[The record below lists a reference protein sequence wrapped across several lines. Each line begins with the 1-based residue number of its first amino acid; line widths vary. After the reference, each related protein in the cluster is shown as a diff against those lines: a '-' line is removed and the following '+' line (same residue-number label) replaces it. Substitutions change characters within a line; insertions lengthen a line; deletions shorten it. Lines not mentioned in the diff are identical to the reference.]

1 MPNFKK
7 LIEKLR
13 FFHMKNEKKMKKM
26 KKTQWF
32 LAGKSEMTRRV
43 AAAAVVAAECA
54 VVGCVAFFGFF
65 RLFDFLG
72 TFFWLFLTCWGL
84 FFMFLFIHCCDF
96 IIRMRMRLI
105 NSPRYC

>member
-65 RLFDFLG
+65 RLFFG
-72 TFFWLFLTCWGL
+72 FFWLFFFDFLGL
-84 FFMFLFIHCCDF
+84 FFDF
-96 IIRMRMRLI
+96 W
-105 NSPRYC
+105 

>member
-54 VVGCVAFFGFF
+54 VVGCVAFF
-65 RLFDFLG
+65 LAFLA
-72 TFFWLFLTCWGL
+72 FFWLFLA
-84 FFMFLFIHCCDF
+84 FFF
-96 IIRMRMRLI
+96 
-105 NSPRYC
+105 